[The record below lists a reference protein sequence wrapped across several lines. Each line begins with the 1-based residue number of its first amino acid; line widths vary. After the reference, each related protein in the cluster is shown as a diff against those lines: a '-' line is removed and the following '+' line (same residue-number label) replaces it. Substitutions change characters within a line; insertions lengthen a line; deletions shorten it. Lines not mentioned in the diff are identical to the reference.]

1 MSNLLRRDFLT
12 KAAAFASAATATL
25 AGTRRARGDDQSPR
39 PVRGKEG
46 APIIGPRNP
55 AREAQS
61 TSRLAPPKTDHGTM
75 PNLRWSFADSHNKIE
90 PGGWARQTTVREMPV
105 ATQLACVNMRL
116 KAGAIRELHWH
127 KPAEWGYVL
136 KGRVRITA
144 IDQDGHAFQD
154 DVGEGD
160 IWNFPTGIPHSIQAL
175 EGDGSE
181 FLLVFD
187 DGNFSEEATFLL
199 SDWLAHTPKEVLAKN
214 FGVPESAFANIP
226 REELYIFESQVPGPL
241 EADRVKGAGPV
252 PVSYSH
258 RLMAQQPIRTKGG
271 SVRIADSTVFPAAT
285 TIASG
290 LVEVE
295 PGGMRELHWHPNSD
309 ELQYY
314 IAGQARMTVFAS
326 GATAGTFDYQA
337 GDVGYVPRSMPHY
350 IENTGTTTLWYL
362 ELWNTD
368 RVADVSLAQWLAFT
382 PYELVRAHLHI
393 DRSVLARV
401 STNKTPVVP
410 G

>member
-1 MSNLLRRDFLT
+1 
-12 KAAAFASAATATL
+12 
-25 AGTRRARGDDQSPR
+25 
-39 PVRGKEG
+39 
-46 APIIGPRNP
+46 
-55 AREAQS
+55 
-61 TSRLAPPKTDHGTM
+61 M
-75 PNLRWSFADSHNKIE
+75 PNLKWSFADSHNKLE

-127 KPAEWGYVL
+127 RPAEWAYVL

-144 IDQDGHAFQD
+144 IDQDGHTFQD

-160 IWNFPTGIPHSIQAL
+160 LWNFPTGIPHSIQAL
-175 EGDGSE
+175 DGDGSE

-187 DGNFSEEATFLL
+187 DGNFNEEETFLL
-199 SDWLAHTPKEVLAKN
+199 TDWLAHTPKDILAKN

-226 REELYIFESQVPGPL
+226 KEELYIFEAQVPGPL
-241 EADRVKGAGPV
+241 EADRVKGAGPA
-252 PVSYSH
+252 PVGYSH
-258 RLMAQQPIRTKGG
+258 RLTAQEPIQTKGG
-271 SVRIADSTVFPAAT
+271 RVRIVDSSVFPAAT
-285 TIASG
+285 TIAAG

-326 GATAGTFDYQA
+326 NATAGTFDYQG

-350 IENTGTTTLWYL
+350 IENTGTTALRYL
-362 ELWNTD
+362 ELWKTA
-368 RVADVSLAQWLAFT
+368 RFSDVSLAQWLAFT
-382 PYELVRAHLHI
+382 PYELVRAHLNI
-393 DRSVLARV
+393 DRSVLANV
-401 STNKTPVVP
+401 PTSKAPVVP
-410 G
+410 R